1 MDRREY
7 ILQSI
12 KNRSAEIMPMNAK
25 VILFEG
31 SDWDILILLDKQKLS
46 PSDFD
51 EFAYPLFELGWMIDA
66 EIHPMLYTFSDWERR
81 NMLPLYKDVLKEGI
95 ELCC

>member
-12 KNRSAEIMPMNAK
+12 KNRSAEIMPVNAK
-25 VILFEG
+25 VILFG
-31 SDWDILILLDKQKLS
+31 SQARLS

-95 ELCC
+95 ELC